1 MTLIQILALVAGGL
15 IILSYF
21 VDFKRIFIKMSND
34 NKKEDPAIIID
45 TPIALQPKTAEIVE
59 QWDKLRNMCQSSNLI
74 EATAKLEEVFPLF
87 VKRG

>member
-21 VDFKRIFIKMSND
+21 VNFKRIFIKMSND
-34 NKKEDPAIIID
+34 KKEDLVIPND
-45 TPIALQPKTAEIVE
+45 KPIALQPKTAEIVE
-59 QWDKLRNMCQSSNLI
+59 QWDKLRNMCQSSDLI

-87 VKRG
+87 VKKG

>member
-34 NKKEDPAIIID
+34 KKEDPVITND

-59 QWDKLRNMCQSSNLI
+59 QWDKLRNMCQSSDLI

-87 VKRG
+87 VKKG